1 MLNSH
6 ADVWLQFASH
16 IWNWKIF
23 IFYNIIFCEFP
34 DLASQ
39 EIDFSVFGIHRDQP
53 TVYELRIFLVLS
65 EGLSSFVERYEAQ
78 MENEGHVRAQSRASH
93 YRAHS
98 KASARQRLSLKD
110 LLDRDNAQL
119 QAGLKLIQSSE

>member
-1 MLNSH
+1 MK
-6 ADVWLQFASH
+6 D
-16 IWNWKIF
+16 
-23 IFYNIIFCEFP
+23 FYINNIIFCWFS
-34 DLASQ
+34 ASASHK
-39 EIDFSVFGIHRDQP
+39 IDFSAYGLHRDYP
-53 TVYELRIFLVLS
+53 PAWELIIFLVLS

-119 QAGLKLIQSSE
+119 QAGLKLIQPSE